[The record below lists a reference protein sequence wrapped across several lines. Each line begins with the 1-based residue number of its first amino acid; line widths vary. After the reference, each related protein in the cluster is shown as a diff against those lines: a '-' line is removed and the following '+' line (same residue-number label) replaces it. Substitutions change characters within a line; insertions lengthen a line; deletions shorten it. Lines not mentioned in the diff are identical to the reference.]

1 MSGLSYPRPLE
12 GISPSVILKYTAY
25 ALLGAAALTLLYL
38 LSLEHFL
45 LFHFTA
51 ELISIAVAFS
61 VFAVTWSARDRLDD
75 GGLLLIGVSYLF
87 VGSVDLF
94 HTLSYE
100 GTGLFPAYTANL
112 PTQLWLVARG
122 LETAAL
128 LLGLRLM
135 GRRVAHLP
143 VLFAFAAATV
153 ALVASIVPLR
163 VFPDAY
169 LTGAG
174 LTTFKISTEYVL
186 SAALVA
192 AAMWLYHMRS
202 RLDLVMFRWLFLAM
216 VATAAAEIL
225 FTFYIDVYAI
235 SNAAGHI
242 LKIISFYAVFKAIVE
257 RGIRR
262 PDKVFYRR
270 LAEREN
276 ELQKAL
282 SERDVL
288 MREMQHRIK
297 NDMSLI
303 RSFLSLEAGHSE
315 SEEAKAS
322 LTEASDRVA
331 VLARIYEN
339 IYQKQSVET
348 VEVAPL
354 IERTAADLRDSTA
367 FKQPHF
373 ELSLADLTVPTKVG
387 VTIGLIVNELA
398 TNALKYAFDETE
410 AREPTI
416 AVRVAPG
423 TTDDTIELTGSDNG
437 PGFPPEMLES
447 QDYGFGLTVASSL
460 AEQYGGSVSIENNGG
475 ARVRVELEI
484 R

>member
-1 MSGLSYPRPLE
+1 MSGLPYPRSLE
-12 GISPSVILKYTAY
+12 GFSPSTIFKYSAY
-25 ALLGAAALTLLYL
+25 AVLGAAALTLLYL
-38 LSLEHFL
+38 LSLQHFL
-45 LFHFTA
+45 VFHFTA

-61 VFAVTWSARDRLDD
+61 VFAVTWSARDRLED

-100 GTGLFPAYTANL
+100 GTGLFPDYTSNL

-135 GRRVAHLP
+135 GRQVPQRTV
-143 VLFAFAAATV
+143 VVAFAAATV
-153 ALVASIVPLR
+153 ALVASIIPFR

-169 LTGAG
+169 LADTG
-174 LTTFKISTEYVL
+174 LTTFKVVTEYVL

-192 AAMWLYHMRS
+192 AALWLYHMRS
-202 RLDLVMFRWLFLAM
+202 RIDLVMFRWLFVA
-216 VATAAAEIL
+216 VIATAAAEIL

-262 PDKVFYRR
+262 PDKIFYRR
-270 LAEREN
+270 LAEREGK
-276 ELQKAL
+276 LQKAL

-288 MREMQHRIK
+288 MHEMQHRIK

-303 RSFLSLEAGHSE
+303 RSFLSLEAGRSE
-315 SEEAKAS
+315 SEEVTEA
-322 LTEASDRVA
+322 LTEAGDRVA

-339 IYQKQSVET
+339 IYQRRSVET
-348 VEVAPL
+348 VQVAPL
-354 IERTAADLRDSTA
+354 VERTAADLRDSTA
-367 FKQPHF
+367 FSRPEF
-373 ELSLADLTVPTKVG
+373 ELSVADITVPTKVG
-387 VTIGLIVNELA
+387 VTIGLIINELA
-398 TNALKYAFDETE
+398 TNALKYAFEHVPKP
-410 AREPTI
+410 RI
-416 AVRVAPG
+416 AIRVVPG
-423 TTDDTIELTGSDNG
+423 SSDDTIELTVSDNG
-437 PGFPPEMLES
+437 PGFPRNVIEGADHS
-447 QDYGFGLTVASSL
+447 FGLTIASNL
-460 AEQYGGSVSIENNGG
+460 AAQYEGTISIENDGG
-475 ARVRVELEI
+475 AVAHAVLKTR
-484 R
+484 